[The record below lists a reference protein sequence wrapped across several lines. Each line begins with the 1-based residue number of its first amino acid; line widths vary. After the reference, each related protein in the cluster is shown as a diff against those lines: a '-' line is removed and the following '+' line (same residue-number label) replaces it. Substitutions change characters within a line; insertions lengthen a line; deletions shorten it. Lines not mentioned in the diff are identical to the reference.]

1 MKVVFFVAGGEIAL
15 RSIEA
20 VGETHEIAAVV
31 RPRPTGSTVRR
42 LLRRTAQAMRMR
54 PRDAVRHFTTE
65 KRIPTIEAESGRDKA
80 IVAMLNEIQPDVICI
95 ATFPWILDPTLLTVP
110 SYGAFNLHA
119 SLLPRHRG
127 PNPYFWTYY
136 HDDRD
141 VGVTVH
147 VAANDADAGE
157 IVIQDKWELRRGF
170 NVIPLHAEMAV
181 RGAAA
186 LREAVDMV
194 ESGERHFTPQ
204 DETLATKAPRVK
216 PMASM
221 VNFAEWDVERVWHFL
236 AGIHPFFHEP
246 LRDAGRPVRY
256 GTVIGYERTDSTAQA
271 GRLERMGEEW
281 RLQCLGG
288 SVRLTLRDKLKKKAS
303 A

>member
-1 MKVVFFVAGGEIAL
+1 M
-15 RSIEA
+15 
-20 VGETHEIAAVV
+20 
-31 RPRPTGSTVRR
+31 
-42 LLRRTAQAMRMR
+42 
-54 PRDAVRHFTTE
+54 
-65 KRIPTIEAESGRDKA
+65 
-80 IVAMLNEIQPDVICI
+80 
-95 ATFPWILDPTLLTVP
+95 
-110 SYGAFNLHA
+110 
-119 SLLPRHRG
+119 
-127 PNPYFWTYY
+127 
-136 HDDRD
+136 
-141 VGVTVH
+141 GVTVH

-236 AGIHPFFHEP
+236 AGT
-246 LRDAGRPVRY
+246 PVRHPRHLVVA
-256 GTVIGYERTDSTAQA
+256 GSTGVPAPEKRDSTHP
-271 GRLERMGEEW
+271 
-281 RLQCLGG
+281 
-288 SVRLTLRDKLKKKAS
+288 VPKAPW
-303 A
+303 